1 MANIKSAKK
10 RIKTSEKARVRNLG
24 KKRKMKDAIKDAVKA
39 VVIDKKSDEDVK
51 VLIGKAYKDIDKAA
65 KTGAIHVTKA
75 ARMKSRMM
83 NRLNKAG
90 GRGK

>member
-39 VVIDKKSDEDVK
+39 VVVDKKSDEDVK

-65 KTGAIHVTKA
+65 KTGAIHATKA